1 MNLKT
6 TSRTV
11 LLLIALASIPAIAA
25 HPDAGPDQ
33 RPPRGEQQNLNAI
46 TEQLR
51 LSSEEEQAFR
61 ALLEKHHA
69 ERQAMHKENRDDGRD
84 LHERH
89 RSEMAELLNEEQ
101 LQTFESLRPERRP
114 RKQRPPN

>member
-1 MNLKT
+1 
-6 TSRTV
+6 
-11 LLLIALASIPAIAA
+11 
-25 HPDAGPDQ
+25 
-33 RPPRGEQQNLNAI
+33 
-46 TEQLR
+46 
-51 LSSEEEQAFR
+51 
-61 ALLEKHHA
+61 
-69 ERQAMHKENRDDGRD
+69 NRDDGRD